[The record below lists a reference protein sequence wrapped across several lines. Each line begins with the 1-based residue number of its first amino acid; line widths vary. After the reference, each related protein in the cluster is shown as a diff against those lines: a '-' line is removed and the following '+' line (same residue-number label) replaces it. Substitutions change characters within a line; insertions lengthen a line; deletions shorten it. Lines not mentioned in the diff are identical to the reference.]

1 MGNPVQTPV
10 TLNFVGN
17 MQTLVT
23 LIFLTRRIKL
33 LRSTAG
39 KQAAKYQ
46 DNSETQMFNHH
57 KRPRFAQ
64 T

>member
-1 MGNPVQTPV
+1 MGNLVQTPV
-10 TLNFVGN
+10 ALSFVGN

-39 KQAAKYQ
+39 KQAAIRQ
-46 DNSETQMFNHH
+46 DNSDTKMFNHH
-57 KRPRFAQ
+57 KHPRL